1 MQTIENSLLQVSVD
15 ENGARMNH
23 LVSQTENFDYLQNN
37 DQQEN
42 VSITFPG
49 IDHDNNWA
57 LNLPWTVVDKGD
69 ARVSLTL
76 IDTPESYRQFPYHFE
91 VMVTYAIEGNQV
103 KVSFHVKNNSNKE
116 MPFSLEL
123 SVPAIA
129 GWNAEKVVNSVI
141 LKNEAEH
148 TITIEPTDF
157 KAEISDKQIDF
168 VSNKIKLAGEA
179 KQNFELSFIIA

>member
-15 ENGARMNH
+15 ENGAGMNH
-23 LVSQTENFDYLQNN
+23 LVSLTENFDYLQN
-37 DQQEN
+37 DDKQET

-49 IDHDNNWA
+49 IDDNNWA
-57 LNLPWTVVDKGD
+57 LNLPWTIVDKGD

-76 IDTPESYRQFPYHFE
+76 IDTPESYKKFPYHFE
-91 VMVTYAIEGNQV
+91 VMVTYAIEGNKV
-103 KVSFHVKNNSNKE
+103 KVSFLLKNNSNKE

-123 SVPAIA
+123 RVPIIPE
-129 GWNAEKVVNSVI
+129 WTSEKIVNSVI
-141 LKNEAEH
+141 LKNKKEH

-157 KAEISDKQIDF
+157 KVEISEKHIDF

-179 KQNFELSFIIA
+179 KQNLELSFTIA